1 MMVLLPEGKAG
12 FACDVQLSSPLLY
25 SCPRV
30 PTGRPTTL
38 RSWLVAAFSA
48 IVIAEW

>member
-1 MMVLLPEGKAG
+1 ML
-12 FACDVQLSSPLLY
+12 QLGRH
-25 SCPRV
+25 CV
-30 PTGRPTTL
+30 PTGRLTTL